1 MVGLDQVSDPVGDY
15 AGFSASCSG
24 QKQKRTLHVGNGS
37 PLLRVQSFQK
47 VHLNLSLTDCNTLD
61 GGRERHCCDTLII
74 GYCDRT
80 ISTGTSISMHVTS
93 PTLKYHPETRAD
105 LLKRRRVIR
114 TLIRALERYER
125 TCAPTAASLPRKP
138 ATPILSVL
146 GQRRAS

>member
-1 MVGLDQVSDPVGDY
+1 
-15 AGFSASCSG
+15 
-24 QKQKRTLHVGNGS
+24 
-37 PLLRVQSFQK
+37 
-47 VHLNLSLTDCNTLD
+47 
-61 GGRERHCCDTLII
+61 
-74 GYCDRT
+74 
-80 ISTGTSISMHVTS
+80 MHVTS